1 MWSVVHEREPGSISG
16 FLTELKRQRLE
27 FRKVEMVRG
36 DVAQLQGERHNAKA
50 NKQTKTTQLTPSDNS
65 KKTPEI

>member
-1 MWSVVHEREPGSISG
+1 
-16 FLTELKRQRLE
+16 
-27 FRKVEMVRG
+27 MVRG